1 MQDIT
6 AFYIFDYLPLKI
18 QELLFSQY
26 MDNAMENVFSIA
38 SIPTD
43 KQTDLHRDVVGV
55 LIGKY
60 NIEKLAELLKDKY
73 ELNESMIKLV
83 MNFLNSKIFNFLKVE
98 MQKAKVIYEQ
108 AKKEGVGGINRD
120 VIIQEKISNKPPEKL
135 VSYIQEL
142 ASSLKERPE
151 EKVAEKAEEE
161 KKEIETVYAKTEGEN
176 NPTIEKPPL
185 PKEEVRTESQ
195 MPINDSPAII
205 EKIEEKK
212 GEKDSILL
220 QAMLK
225 NKAVN
230 TGKLNEYYKSLKNN
244 LSAVNTEEKDNVFQP
259 PFKTNTNN
267 RVLIES
273 SFDTSV
279 NTDKSQ
285 NGKDSY
291 QEFKTPVKYNSFN
304 YSKKE
309 SSTEELNKNDSKF
322 VDLGD
327 FD

>member
-43 KQTDLHRDVVGV
+43 NQTDLHRDVVGV

-60 NIEKLAELLKDKY
+60 SIEKLAEILKDKY
-73 ELNESMIKLV
+73 GLSESMVKLV
-83 MNFLNSKIFNFLKVE
+83 MDFLNSKIFNFLKVE
-98 MQKAKVIYEQ
+98 MQKSKIVYEQ
-108 AKKEGVGGINRD
+108 AKKEGVGGVKRD
-120 VIIQEKISNKPPEKL
+120 VIIQEKLSNKPPEKL

-142 ASSLKERPE
+142 ASALKEKPE
-151 EKVAEKAEEE
+151 EKVVENEE
-161 KKEIETVYAKTEGEN
+161 KKEIESAFTKTEAEN
-176 NPTIEKPPL
+176 KPIITEPPL
-185 PKEEVRTESQ
+185 PKEEIKAEVQ
-195 MPINDSPAII
+195 DPINDAPVAV
-205 EKIEEKK
+205 EKEEEEK
-212 GEKDSILL
+212 GSILL
-220 QAMLK
+220 QAMRK
-225 NKAVN
+225 NKTDN

-244 LSAVNTEEKDNVFQP
+244 LNTINTDEKETVFQP
-259 PFKTNTNN
+259 PFKSNINK
-267 RVLIES
+267 RALIES
-273 SFDTSV
+273 SFDSSI
-279 NTDKSQ
+279 SQ
-285 NGKDSY
+285 VEKENKKDDS

-309 SSTEELNKNDSKF
+309 SSVEEINKNDSKF